1 MKTGDMKNS
10 FEVAEH
16 GNAVYEVGTNVN
28 VRGFFYPVAIEFGTK
43 KMKKRSFFLPAMD
56 DSFPAMKENWKTALA
71 EALNV

>member
-43 KMKKRSFFLPAMD
+43 KDEKKVVLSP
-56 DSFPAMKENWKTALA
+56 SNG
-71 EALNV
+71 